1 MNKFTPWNSQPLN
14 EWAQKYAQG
23 KFIDLDGK
31 STHYIE
37 KGKGKPL
44 ILIHGFFYDSFTWHN
59 NIDLLAEHFKVYAL
73 DLWGFGYSTRE
84 PLDYGYPLFTRQVLQ
99 FLDKL
104 NIEKA
109 SLMGHSMGGG
119 TSINFS
125 VKHPERINKLV
136 LVDAAAMPNSLPF
149 LGKVTNLP
157 MLGEL
162 MFGLNAN
169 FFRKMALNTNWIK
182 NPKFISDEYFENAT
196 RFQKVKGSSEVML
209 KILRKQFFHTIP
221 DKVKDLGKMNKQMLI
236 VWGQHDTAIP
246 VARGNEM
253 HDLLPG
259 SQFEIIEDAG
269 HCPHDE
275 TSEQFNTLVLS
286 YLTD

>member
-14 EWAQKYAQG
+14 EWAQKYAKG

-37 KGKGKPL
+37 KGEGKPL

-84 PLDYGYPLFTRQVLQ
+84 PLDYGYPLFTGQVLQ
-99 FLDKL
+99 FMDKL
-104 NIEKA
+104 KIEKA
-109 SLMGHSMGGG
+109 SLIGHSMGGG
-119 TSINFS
+119 TSIYFS
-125 VKHPERINKLV
+125 VKHPERVNKLV
-136 LVDAAAMPNSLPF
+136 IVDAAAMPNSLPF
-149 LGKVTNLP
+149 LGKLTNLP

-162 MFGLNAN
+162 MFGLNAD
-169 FFRKMALNTNWIK
+169 FFRKMALKTNWIK
-182 NPKFISDEYFENAT
+182 DPKFINEEYFENVT

-236 VWGQHDTAIP
+236 VWGKHDTAIP
-246 VARGNEM
+246 VARGQEM

-259 SQFEIIEDAG
+259 SQFEVFEDAG

-275 TSEQFNTLVLS
+275 TSVQFNTLVLS